1 LAFPIAKMSISTRL
15 LFQPAFPR
23 YDNLRLKKGKLRHRL
38 EILGQVNNPRGSK
51 RRIVFIEERRVEK
64 SSSAAARK
72 CSHCR
77 QVGHNS
83 RTCQEYLDT
92 SVPWRIIR
100 TDKRDSSRS
109 EDSYCSR
116 CNNAGV
122 VNCVFCERS
131 CTSFPRDSIGTS
143 NSEKPTSFD
152 AFKERQ
158 LKTSIYLANFGKLSK
173 MTYKLD
179 GKTKVEVCV
188 KCSGTSLMVCPRC
201 QGEPL

>member
-1 LAFPIAKMSISTRL
+1 MSISTRL

-23 YDNLRLKKGKLRHRL
+23 YDDLRLKKGKLRHRL

-51 RRIVFIEERRVEK
+51 RRVVFIEDRRVEK

-92 SVPWRIIR
+92 SVPWRIVR
-100 TDKRDSSRS
+100 TDKRDSGRA
-109 EDSYCSR
+109 EDIYCSR

-131 CTSFPRDSIGTS
+131 CTSFPRDSVGNN

-158 LKTSIYLANFGKLSK
+158 LKTIGWQ
-173 MTYKLD
+173 D
-179 GKTKVEVCV
+179 Q
-188 KCSGTSLMVCPRC
+188 SGSMR
-201 QGEPL
+201 EM